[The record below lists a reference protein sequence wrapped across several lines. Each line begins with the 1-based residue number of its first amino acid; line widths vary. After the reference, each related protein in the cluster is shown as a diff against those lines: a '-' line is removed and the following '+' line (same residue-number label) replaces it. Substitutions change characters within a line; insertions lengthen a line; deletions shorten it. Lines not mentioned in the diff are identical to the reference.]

1 MCLPT
6 LRDLEAR
13 HSVARR
19 PKGAFTLVELL
30 VVIAIIGVLVAL
42 LLPAIQAAREAAR
55 RIQCQSQLHNLA
67 LAVANYESA
76 KKELPPSS
84 DMKNSLVSGRGG
96 SSYGL
101 QEYTGK
107 TQFSWIVRI
116 LPYIE
121 LQTLADQFDPDLGP
135 IDTSTGTNMDAVFY
149 QNTLTRPEEKQPSV
163 LLCPSD
169 SSQGRFYA
177 HTSFANGRTFAKGN
191 YAAYSC
197 PEHSDSSR
205 VWPGA
210 LVHQPQELRRVTD
223 GTSNTIMLTE
233 IRTREDPND
242 ERGAWALAWSASTI
256 LGADMHGITPSSS
269 GANVGD
275 QLVGE
280 IAYVPD
286 VAVEKGAL
294 PPNKPPASGNDDGL
308 RDCPLGSE
316 IDRLSDLEGMP
327 CNELGSHSAAP
338 RSLHPGGVNGAN
350 IDGSVRYLLDE
361 ISPSVLGLIICIND
375 GTVLPGD

>member
-1 MCLPT
+1 MCLFT
-6 LRDLEAR
+6 LRGLEAR
-13 HSVARR
+13 HSIARR

-55 RIQCQSQLHNLA
+55 RSQCQSQLHNLA
-67 LAVANYESA
+67 LAIANYESA
-76 KKELPPSS
+76 KKELPPSN
-84 DMKNSLVSGRGG
+84 DMLPSVASGRGG
-96 SSYGL
+96 GSFGL

-116 LPYIE
+116 LPYLE
-121 LQTLADQFDPDLGP
+121 LQSLADQFDPDLGP
-135 IDTSTGTNMDAVFY
+135 IDANTGTNKDAVFY
-149 QNTLTRPEEKQPSV
+149 QNIQTRPEEKQPSV

-169 SSQGRFYA
+169 SAQGRFYA
-177 HTSFANGRTFAKGN
+177 HPTFANGRAFAKGN

-210 LVHQPQELRRVTD
+210 LIHQPQELRRVSD
-223 GTSNTIMLTE
+223 GTSNTIMITE
-233 IRTREDPND
+233 VRTREDPND
-242 ERGAWALAWSASTI
+242 ERGAWAIAWPATTI
-256 LGADMHGITPSSS
+256 LGADMHGKT
-269 GANVGD
+269 ANPGGNIGD
-275 QLVGE
+275 QMVGE
-280 IAYVPD
+280 VTYLPD
-286 VAVEKGAL
+286 VDVEKGAL

-327 CNELGSHSAAP
+327 CNHLGSHTAAP

-350 IDGSVRYLLDE
+350 IDGSVRYLQDE

-375 GTVLPGD
+375 GIVSPGE